1 RGPPAKPKVPSVRP
15 DVVASGQ
22 LPVKKSKPMHLDEY
36 VVSDNLSGNTHSKIR
51 EVFSRLALDLA
62 RTFSSHLRLAV
73 ILSLGAPFGV
83 AACLISLE
91 HDPISKIA
99 CSAVAAVAGLGAFRE
114 ACREFLGNPTET
126 PRRM

>member
-1 RGPPAKPKVPSVRP
+1 MSTFVHSSLQFRLSVHNLTLRRLMKKKRKLRNKRRGPPAKPKVPSVRP

-83 AACLISLE
+83 AACLI
-91 HDPISKIA
+91 
-99 CSAVAAVAGLGAFRE
+99 
-114 ACREFLGNPTET
+114 
-126 PRRM
+126 